1 MLKKKFKALKDEK
14 ERNSERQRNEA
25 KDMFIS
31 DEQNQKVSMDA
42 SESLQ
47 QENANKQ
54 EIIKQQQE

>member
-1 MLKKKFKALKDEK
+1 MLKKKFKAIKDEK
-14 ERNSERQRNEA
+14 EKNMDSRRNEA

-54 EIIKQQQE
+54 EIIK